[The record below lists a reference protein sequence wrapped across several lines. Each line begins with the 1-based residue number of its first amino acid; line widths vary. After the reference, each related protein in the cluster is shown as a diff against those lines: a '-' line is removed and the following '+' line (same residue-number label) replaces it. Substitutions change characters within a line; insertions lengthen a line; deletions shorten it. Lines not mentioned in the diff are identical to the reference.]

1 MQKEEAKKK
10 IEEEKE
16 KHKRECEEAKA
27 KKIAEK
33 EERERNKA
41 IRKGKGKGNG
51 KGKGKAPKCKPR
63 TPSTS
68 EDEESDWSSASSEF
82 YEGSTSCCSECDVH
96 FRGQQKCLAIG
107 CDTNYC
113 HRWYHRACIN
123 IDLSGMTEKE
133 IQKVSF
139 VCKYC

>member
-1 MQKEEAKKK
+1 MQKEEVKKK
-10 IEEEKE
+10 R
-16 KHKRECEEAKA
+16 KRSVSVNV
-27 KKIAEK
+27 KKQK
-33 EERERNKA
+33 QRRLP
-41 IRKGKGKGNG
+41 RKKNVNEIKRSGKGNG
-51 KGKGKAPKCKPR
+51 KGKGKALKCKPP

-96 FRGQQKCLAIG
+96 FRGQEKCLAIG

-113 HRWYHRACIN
+113 RRWYHRACID
-123 IDLSGMTEKE
+123 IDLSGMTKKE
-133 IQKVSF
+133 IQKVPF